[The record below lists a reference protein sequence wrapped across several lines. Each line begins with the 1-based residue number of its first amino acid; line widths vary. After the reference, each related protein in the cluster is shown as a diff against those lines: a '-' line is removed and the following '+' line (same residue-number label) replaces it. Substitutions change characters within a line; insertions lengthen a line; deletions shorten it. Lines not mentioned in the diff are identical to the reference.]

1 MIKPAIHTCGAD
13 YPGILQMMHKARF
26 PKFSCAVNLLLGID
40 IYILYY
46 KIWEGYRTLLEG
58 IKTYS
63 AKKLVVL
70 D

>member
-1 MIKPAIHTCGAD
+1 
-13 YPGILQMMHKARF
+13 MMHKARF

-46 KIWEGYRTLLEG
+46 KIWERYRTLLEG